1 MNFILLVKENEKKTT
16 WFEFYINKNL
26 FYFKVIASAGDE
38 TYKKVKSGE
47 ESSESSNDYTER
59 RSLAI
64 SIPDYSVLEA
74 NNEKFVVSY

>member
-1 MNFILLVKENEKKTT
+1 
-16 WFEFYINKNL
+16 
-26 FYFKVIASAGDE
+26 VIASAGDE